1 MTHPATRHWTTRR
14 HLIVAAAVIVAA
26 AWFAGQLSTAL
37 RSASPAGA
45 ARRTEALAPAGDIPG
60 AVSLDTVAGAGDIEL
75 SEPASPDPTSP
86 PPAPGTSAIAAP
98 TTPAVPTSAPA
109 TSAPATS
116 VTIEAVPVGTLD
128 ALAVLA
134 GIPVELEHRDG
145 YDRDL
150 FAVWIDADR
159 NGCDTRDEVLA
170 AENLNPVGGECSA
183 TNGTWFS
190 AYDNANSHDP
200 STLDVDHVVSLK
212 ETFDSGAWAW
222 SADRRIAYGNDLT
235 DGRTLVAV
243 STAANREK
251 GDRDPSNWIPDAG
264 LCDYLGDW
272 IAIKA
277 RWGLSMDESEHGRLG
292 NLVRRECAGL
302 TIDTWPPA
310 P

>member
-1 MTHPATRHWTTRR
+1 MTHTATRHWTTRR
-14 HLIVAAAVIVAA
+14 HLIVAAAVIVVA

-37 RSASPAGA
+37 HGSSA
-45 ARRTEALAPAGDIPG
+45 L
-60 AVSLDTVAGAGDIEL
+60 
-75 SEPASPDPTSP
+75 
-86 PPAPGTSAIAAP
+86 AAP
-98 TTPAVPTSAPA
+98 TTPTVPTSAPTTTVSIEGVPVGNVA
-109 TSAPATS
+109 ADIAADVAVAVGPTSSPADPADT
-116 VTIEAVPVGTLD
+116 VGTVGTVGTLD
-128 ALAVLA
+128 ALGVLA
-134 GIPVELEHRDG
+134 GIPVELEHHDG

-159 NGCDTRDEVLA
+159 DGCDTRDEVLA
-170 AENLNPVGGECSA
+170 AENLNRVGGGCSA
-183 TNGTWFS
+183 TDGVWFS
-190 AYDNANSHDP
+190 AFDNASAYDA

-222 SADRRIAYGNDLT
+222 NTDRRIAYGNDLT

-243 STAANREK
+243 SAASNRAK

-292 NLVRRECAGL
+292 NLVHHDCPGL
-302 TIDTWPPA
+302 TIDAWPPT